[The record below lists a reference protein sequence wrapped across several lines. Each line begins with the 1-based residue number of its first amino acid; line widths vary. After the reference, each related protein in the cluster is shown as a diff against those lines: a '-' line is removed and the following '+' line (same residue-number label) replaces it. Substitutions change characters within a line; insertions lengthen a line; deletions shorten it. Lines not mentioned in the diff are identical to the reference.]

1 MPFTRTVLSVIL
13 LAMAGIPGIWGQ
25 TTAITDVTVINPH
38 TQAVLPHR
46 TVVVER
52 DRIIEIRRSSQP
64 PPPGVRLISGRQKF
78 LIPGL
83 WDAHV
88 HLTKAGVLSLPLFV
102 ANGVTGVRDM
112 GSDFREV
119 VKWRSQIETGKLI
132 GPRIKTSGQMLESRA
147 NVERMK
153 REGTIEPVDRLR
165 IGVANAEEG
174 RAAVVR
180 LAREGVDH
188 IKMRTTPNP
197 ETFLAVGDEAK
208 RQGLPFA
215 AHAVAPPEELLRAGL
230 RSTEHFLAFPPV
242 GGTLQER
249 HVLFQKMAHSRLFM
263 SDTRVNLDA
272 LISLPY
278 SDVKRRVDDTAG
290 KLDARRKYV
299 CGYLVADWREQA
311 EELKDPDT
319 VAAYGSL
326 RQQLPAFYRNLCEM
340 HEAGVQ
346 FLAGT
351 DTAVLLMY
359 PGFSL
364 HDELQKLVRGLGFT
378 PMEVLR
384 IATSNVAAFYGQEQQ
399 FGAIAVGEAADLVLL
414 DDDPLADIQNTRKIR
429 GVMAHGHWFNRAA
442 LDTLL
447 REVAQAAASGCHG
460 LATPP
465 D

>member
-1 MPFTRTVLSVIL
+1 
-13 LAMAGIPGIWGQ
+13 
-25 TTAITDVTVINPH
+25 
-38 TQAVLPHR
+38 
-46 TVVVER
+46 
-52 DRIIEIRRSSQP
+52 
-64 PPPGVRLISGRQKF
+64 
-78 LIPGL
+78 
-83 WDAHV
+83 
-88 HLTKAGVLSLPLFV
+88 V
-102 ANGVTGVRDM
+102 A
-112 GSDFREV
+112 
-119 VKWRSQIETGKLI
+119 
-132 GPRIKTSGQMLESRA
+132 
-147 NVERMK
+147 
-153 REGTIEPVDRLR
+153 
-165 IGVANAEEG
+165 
-174 RAAVVR
+174 R

-188 IKMRTTPNP
+188 IKMRTTPNL
-197 ETFLAVGDEAK
+197 ETFLAVGHEAK

-242 GGTLQER
+242 GGTLEER
-249 HVLFQKMAHSRLFM
+249 RALFQKMAHSRLFM

-278 SDVKRRVDDTAG
+278 SDVKRRVEDTAG

-299 CGYLVADWREQA
+299 CGYLIADWREQA

-319 VAAYGSL
+319 AAAYGSF
-326 RQQLPAFYRNLCEM
+326 RKQLPAFYRNLREM

-364 HDELQKLVRGLGFT
+364 HDELQKLVRDLGFT

-442 LDTLL
+442 LDNLL
-447 REVAQAAASGCHG
+447 REVEQAAVSGCHG